1 MAIKTYPRGLRKEF
15 NLRCCDRIINSELKE
30 FYKLRQRYDKFDP
43 EIDEAD
49 LVLHLS
55 NLLSIV
61 RCLHNEIL
69 RTKVHYQTYVRS
81 KLLTKGGVIYG
92 EEME

>member
-15 NLRCCDRIINSELKE
+15 NLRCCDRIIHSELKE
-30 FYKLRQRYDKFDP
+30 FYKLRQRYDKFDI
-43 EIDEAD
+43 EIDEGD

-55 NLLSIV
+55 NLLSVV

-69 RTKVHYQTYVRS
+69 RTKVHYQTYVRA
-81 KLLTKGGVIYG
+81 KRFKKGGVYYG
-92 EEME
+92 KEME